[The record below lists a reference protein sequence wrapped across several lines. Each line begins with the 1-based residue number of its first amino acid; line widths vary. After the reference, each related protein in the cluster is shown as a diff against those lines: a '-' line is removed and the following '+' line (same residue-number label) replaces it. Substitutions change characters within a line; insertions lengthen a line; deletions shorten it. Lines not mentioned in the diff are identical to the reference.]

1 MIIFLLPKTNIYI
14 YINLNIQTSIDIPTP
29 FISHSLS
36 KYLNES
42 KTQIHYHY
50 LNWDIYKKYTNTYE
64 YIHTIIPKKRNSI
77 SKYKP
82 ISRSYFKMIE
92 LIEEFKFDLDTTN
105 TLHSFHLAE
114 GPGGFIEAVSNYRKK
129 KIIDTSNDM
138 YVGMTLTE
146 NNNLYNS
153 DNPPGWKKI
162 NHFLKENQ
170 NIFIEGGLDGGNILS
185 LSNFIYIYEKYG
197 DTMDFI
203 TADGG
208 FDFST
213 DFNNQEINMAPLLYG
228 QIVFAL
234 CMQKKGGSFVLK
246 IFDCFMK
253 HTIELLMLLS
263 SMYEEVYITKPNTSR
278 SANSEKYIVCKR
290 YIYTSVQI
298 YPYLFFSFKEMI
310 EKKATYIDSFFKIK
324 IPLFFIKKIE
334 KYNVFFGEKQLEN
347 INQTIDLIEEINNI
361 KVTNNKKV
369 SNYDYCKIN
378 TLINNNIVKCI
389 HWCIKHNI
397 PIYTY

>member
-1 MIIFLLPKTNIYI
+1 
-14 YINLNIQTSIDIPTP
+14 
-29 FISHSLS
+29 
-36 KYLNES
+36 
-42 KTQIHYHY
+42 
-50 LNWDIYKKYTNTYE
+50 
-64 YIHTIIPKKRNSI
+64 
-77 SKYKP
+77 
-82 ISRSYFKMIE
+82 
-92 LIEEFKFDLDTTN
+92 
-105 TLHSFHLAE
+105 
-114 GPGGFIEAVSNYRKK
+114 
-129 KIIDTSNDM
+129 
-138 YVGMTLTE
+138 
-146 NNNLYNS
+146 
-153 DNPPGWKKI
+153 
-162 NHFLKENQ
+162 
-170 NIFIEGGLDGGNILS
+170 
-185 LSNFIYIYEKYG
+185 
-197 DTMDFI
+197 MDFI

-369 SNYDYCKIN
+369 SNYEYCKIN